1 MIGLL
6 AIASYASS
14 AYRLSSAS
22 PVLWIRQGLQSSY
35 TASLPNVTIFAT
47 GGTIAGESTSST
59 LNSGY
64 DVAASMQELVDAV
77 PEMLQYANVGGFQ
90 VSEVGSTNMN
100 QTILLELHKAVS
112 AEVLK
117 SNVSGVVLTH
127 GSDTLEETWFF
138 LYLTVDTEKPIVC
151 TAAMRPS
158 TAVSADGPANVLQSV
173 VLATAPNARNRG
185 AMVSLNE

>member
-1 MIGLL
+1 
-6 AIASYASS
+6 
-14 AYRLSSAS
+14 
-22 PVLWIRQGLQSSY
+22 
-35 TASLPNVTIFAT
+35 
-47 GGTIAGESTSST
+47 
-59 LNSGY
+59 
-64 DVAASMQELVDAV
+64 MQELVDAV

-127 GSDTLEETWFF
+127 GSDTLEETCFF